1 MQLVYSRTIPRLC
14 NEAQLKE
21 YLDRMNNET
30 FLSSGGYQFFA
41 HETPLPNLNPSYRC
55 HDLQTEDSDLLQDRS
70 SCPWY
75 YIYQKDPLRFPR
87 FILNAYPKHGG
98 CYANDNSLP
107 RHCRDLINGGP
118 NPNGVCEKFEIE
130 VLTFRKKTVFDHCYT
145 VEEKQNITLGF
156 GCVYRRMQIG
166 PSQRRNK
173 YVNLT

>member
-1 MQLVYSRTIPRLC
+1 
-14 NEAQLKE
+14 
-21 YLDRMNNET
+21 MNNET

-41 HETPLPNLNPSYRC
+41 HETPLQNLNPSYRC

-75 YIYQKDPLRFPR
+75 YIYKKDPLRFPR
-87 FILNAYPKHGG
+87 FILNAHPKHGG

-156 GCVYRRMQIG
+156 GCVYRRMQIV